1 MCPNGNYLSTLDW
14 NYCRIFDANEL
25 LMDVESIPTYPTHA
39 TRVAAYIIGKE
50 HSVIDCDTT
59 AKWAI
64 KLVDVKMKAYK
75 GSRAQ
80 SLYTI
85 VDALDSIL
93 TFVQDILIYQPEA
106 KIIINHSWVWPR
118 LENDHHFDPVIN
130 DPDSEGE
137 INNKIKLTKEA
148 GAIIIAAAGNQG
160 ADANNYSPASSSH
173 AITVGA
179 IDVNAKAW
187 SKSNYGSAV
196 DFYSYGVNVPWY
208 PKGIDDKHQFLT
220 GTSYAAPLI
229 AGVVINILLLDPSKN
244 GDQIKEALTQCL
256 MLRENTGAFASAD
269 VPKWNCNCHKK
280 YTWRCWFFNDHAS
293 RRRLLI
299 SGGDIFFRLENKE
312 TGKCIYSDSNDIL
325 SYELCDRLRDEQ
337 FWTMD
342 DITYDNYFKLR
353 NKVNNKCIYD
363 NGASSSLSISS
374 CLNSDSYYWSLPQ
387 SSYTATQYFIIQNKY
402 SQKLINLD
410 NSNNFG
416 LISASSQTGSLS
428 AEASG
433 KTLNINC
440 GAAEINIISAIYG
453 ENCASSNSDK
463 EQTFNLAAEC
473 RGESVCSYTV
483 DHTEIGDPASG
494 CGKTYQYEYICRDSA
509 QFWNILYDDYVSI
522 NSYNYPS
529 YYWTHNG
536 NNGDININSNPSN
549 IENQYFRIK
558 YPALNGDE
566 DYISFESYNNP
577 NYYLRDNYNPVNGQT
592 GSLTL
597 NLATKVLS
605 FGFRTHI
612 DETYAG
618 SGLQTLT
625 LIYDSEAY
633 SCSFVAYPSSGSQA
647 GVDFLCDGIT
657 SIISAG
663 CTNSNGNNELLIE
676 SSGGGNALILDRIY
690 VTPTTGNPIII
701 TPYYPYTTWRPYRV
715 CLSTDGGS
723 DGCPTTSTKAKI
735 NIANSYVSYGSALS
749 FICVTPS
756 SFQNDASFKIV
767 KSLIVDATYISFE
780 SANQADHYIRQR
792 GGKLYIDPSENSDL
806 YKQDASF
813 IMDSELFRFWNDD
826 NLNGNNNNNENRL
839 SNYIGQFGICV
850 KDTSGGETLTDTIQ
864 ARIWYLDNN
873 EYMTADWTF
882 LGANFG
888 AESKGKCIYFHDL
901 VEYADKEW
909 KYIDLSTCDN
919 DGLTIDKIIYWDIS
933 TYQYQ
938 TLSAFDSSVC
948 TVNGDYFWLDGNHMT
963 SSGGECWAISIE
975 LSTGSIYMNP
985 SWISGQSCETYINEA
1000 DLCTIEVI
1008 ETEET
1013 GKYFNFYDF
1022 ELNLLLGRND
1032 WSGNILQIHNS
1043 RTNQISSAYVWSHT
1057 YAEHVAG
1064 YTTQSIIGSGRWTNW
1079 QYNDFQS
1086 GDRLTIT
1093 KQDLHCEPKCYFK
1106 ALSVEHSNGLN
1117 GEYINFVIEVVDVIL
1132 GRSNWHAE
1140 NFNIYNT
1147 RTKQISKYILWRNPY
1162 AGGTGGIGHGRK
1174 NDGTQNINDFQTGDM
1189 LSFVGI
1195 NVNCNPTECPLN
1207 VESHIESGGIG
1218 RYYTFTV
1225 TEANVIFGGSTTYGD
1240 YPNNRQIVL
1249 LQRTQEVMK
1258 VTIWPSSAWGRRDD
1272 NGGAS
1277 ANYGDFQ
1284 DGDQLSFI

>member
-453 ENCASSNSDK
+453 ENCASDGFD
-463 EQTFNLAAEC
+463 EDQTFNLAAEC
-473 RGESVCSYTV
+473 RGKSLCSYTV
-483 DHTEIGDPASG
+483 APSKSQSLQYFQLKNSHSNQCLYSNPDGRFDVST
-494 CGKTYQYEYICRDSA
+494 CGSYAD
-509 QFWNILYDDYVSI
+509 QFWKSEA
-522 NSYNYPS
+522 
-529 YYWTHNG
+529 TH
-536 NNGDININSNPSN
+536 
-549 IENQYFRIK
+549 
-558 YPALNGDE
+558 
-566 DYISFESYNNP
+566 ESAP
-577 NYYLRDNYNPVNGQT
+577 NYYQIKNKN
-592 GSLTL
+592 
-597 NLATKVLS
+597 
-605 FGFRTHI
+605 
-612 DETYAG
+612 
-618 SGLQTLT
+618 
-625 LIYDSEAY
+625 
-633 SCSFVAYPSSGSQA
+633 
-647 GVDFLCDGIT
+647 
-657 SIISAG
+657 
-663 CTNSNGNNELLIE
+663 
-676 SSGGGNALILDRIY
+676 
-690 VTPTTGNPIII
+690 
-701 TPYYPYTTWRPYRV
+701 
-715 CLSTDGGS
+715 
-723 DGCPTTSTKAKI
+723 STKCLYS
-735 NIANSYVSYGSALS
+735 NDNSFNVDD
-749 FICVTPS
+749 CVDTDD
-756 SFQNDASFKIV
+756 QYW
-767 KSLIVDATYISFE
+767 TFE
-780 SANQADHYIRQR
+780 FS
-792 GGKLYIDPSENSDL
+792 DPSNSDHFLIKNL
-806 YKQDASF
+806 Y
-813 IMDSELFRFWNDD
+813 
-826 NLNGNNNNNENRL
+826 
-839 SNYIGQFGICV
+839 SN
-850 KDTSGGETLTDTIQ
+850 
-864 ARIWYLDNN
+864 
-873 EYMTADWTF
+873 
-882 LGANFG
+882 
-888 AESKGKCIYFHDL
+888 KCIY
-901 VEYADKEW
+901 
-909 KYIDLSTCDN
+909 S
-919 DGLTIDKIIYWDIS
+919 
-933 TYQYQ
+933 
-938 TLSAFDSSVC
+938 
-948 TVNGDYFWLDGNHMT
+948 
-963 SSGGECWAISIE
+963 
-975 LSTGSIYMNP
+975 
-985 SWISGQSCETYINEA
+985 
-1000 DLCTIEVI
+1000 
-1008 ETEET
+1008 
-1013 GKYFNFYDF
+1013 
-1022 ELNLLLGRND
+1022 
-1032 WSGNILQIHNS
+1032 NS
-1043 RTNQISSAYVWSHT
+1043 
-1057 YAEHVAG
+1057 
-1064 YTTQSIIGSGRWTNW
+1064 
-1079 QYNDFQS
+1079 
-1086 GDRLTIT
+1086 
-1093 KQDLHCEPKCYFK
+1093 
-1106 ALSVEHSNGLN
+1106 
-1117 GEYINFVIEVVDVIL
+1117 
-1132 GRSNWHAE
+1132 
-1140 NFNIYNT
+1140 
-1147 RTKQISKYILWRNPY
+1147 
-1162 AGGTGGIGHGRK
+1162 
-1174 NDGTQNINDFQTGDM
+1174 DGTFSVFI
-1189 LSFVGI
+1189 
-1195 NVNCNPTECPLN
+1195 C
-1207 VESHIESGGIG
+1207 
-1218 RYYTFTV
+1218 
-1225 TEANVIFGGSTTYGD
+1225 GSY
-1240 YPNNRQIVL
+1240 
-1249 LQRTQEVMK
+1249 
-1258 VTIWPSSAWGRRDD
+1258 SD
-1272 NGGAS
+1272 NTWNAYKNMRS
-1277 ANYGDFQ
+1277 
-1284 DGDQLSFI
+1284 